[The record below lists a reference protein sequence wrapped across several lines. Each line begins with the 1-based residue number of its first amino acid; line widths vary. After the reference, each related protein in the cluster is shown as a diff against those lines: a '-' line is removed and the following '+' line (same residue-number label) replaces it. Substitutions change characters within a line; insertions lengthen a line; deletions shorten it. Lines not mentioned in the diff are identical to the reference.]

1 MELTRKNVVKAAKE
15 FMKVIG
21 SELSNDDGTPFQLD
35 LKAVDLEKNLF
46 DEMRHIQKGD
56 NFSDETDD
64 VFNELKIK
72 YTPKPEV
79 KKEKKNK
86 KAKAVEVG
94 TTVEL
99 DVVTDKIKNGKMKK
113 EKSGADNAQVI
124 AAKIVC
130 SKTAKKDDL
139 MALLDNGELY
149 TKKQVKTLKGVTNF
163 LSLKKQMK
171 ELLEPDVVAKVEED
185 MKATPKPAKAKAKVK
200 VDPLAK
206 EIKEAI
212 KVKQLKKIAKANDQ
226 FNWKVLKALDFDEM
240 QKAMLSG
247 VQPVAKVKMIANP
260 LIAEI
265 EGFKKAK
272 KLVKWAKAQE
282 EIGFQKAYKKM
293 DLADLQEALIASI
306 PAEIEA
312 GNGGTRIVVNHIDQ
326 AARRERL
333 IELIEKGKSTQPELK
348 VILNEEFPEVGK
360 AHTNA
365 NILSEMKSHAII
377 KSGSNEGKERW
388 EVFGIGRLVV
398 TDEKGHYC
406 FPSETKKKKSGKKDK
421 KGKKS
426 KKS

>member
-1 MELTRKNVVKAAKE
+1 MELKRKDVVKAARE
-15 FMKVIG
+15 FNKVVVLD
-21 SELSNDDGTPFQLD
+21 EHPVHD
-35 LKAVDLEKNLF
+35 LKSEDLEKNLF
-46 DEMRHIQKGD
+46 DALEFIEEGD
-56 NFSDETDD
+56 EFTDATD
-64 VFNELKIK
+64 AVFNELKIK
-72 YTPKPEV
+72 FTPKPKV
-79 KKEKKNK
+79 KKEKNEK

-99 DVVTDKIKNGKMKK
+99 EIDTDKIKNGKSMKK
-113 EKSGADNAQVI
+113 NEKGTDNVQVM

-130 SKTAKKDDL
+130 SKTAKKEDL
-139 MALLDNGELY
+139 MALLENGELY

-171 ELLEPDVVAKVEED
+171 ELLEPDVVAKVEAD
-185 MKATPKPAKAKAKVK
+185 MKAAPKPVKAKAKVK

-247 VQPVAKVKMIANP
+247 AKPVVKVKMIANP

-272 KLVKWAKAQE
+272 KLVKWAKAQK

-293 DLADLQEALIASI
+293 DLADLQEALIAAI

-312 GNGGTRIVVNHIDQ
+312 GSGERIVVNHIDQ
-326 AARRERL
+326 EARTARITEMVDAGTYTR
-333 IELIEKGKSTQPELK
+333 KDMH
-348 VILNEEFPEVGK
+348 VILETEFPEEGK
-360 AHTNA
+360 AHTNS
-365 NILSEMKSHAII
+365 NILSEMKSTAAY
-377 KSGSNEGKERW
+377 KDGQRW
-388 EVFGIGRLVV
+388 QTFGIGRLVTANADGYLV
-398 TDEKGHYC
+398 WADAKV
-406 FPSETKKKKSGKKDK
+406 KKVKKDK
-421 KGKKS
+421 KGKKN
-426 KKS
+426 KK